1 MKKIILCAALLISM
15 ASYASTPVVDESVE
29 KIFKESFP
37 TVSDAKWHTNEN
49 YYTVVFTKS
58 EVIFRINYD
67 FKGKMISYRKDYYG
81 KELCPFICSKIKQK
95 FPGKDI
101 YGVTE
106 IKSDNGLNY
115 EITLQDD
122 KHWYKIK
129 SDATGSL
136 SLENKMRKA

>member
-1 MKKIILCAALLISM
+1 MKKIIICAVLLLSM
-15 ASYASTPVVDESVE
+15 ASYANTPVIDASVE

-37 TVSDAKWHTNEN
+37 TVSDAKWYTYEDH
-49 YYTVVFTKS
+49 YTVLFTKS
-58 EVIFRINYD
+58 EVIFRVNYD
-67 FKGKMISYRKDYYG
+67 MKGKMLSYRKDYYS
-81 KELCPFICSKIKQK
+81 KDLCPFINSKIKQK
-95 FPGKDI
+95 FPGKEV

-122 KHWYKIK
+122 KHWYKIT
-129 SDATGSL
+129 SDATGTL